1 MKISVNKI
9 HLGLILWL
17 ACCLWLPAQNI
28 QITSVTADGTVTWTQ
43 DLADAIATVEWST
56 NVGVAPWLPIKTLFV
71 SNQVCTAQI
80 PVGQPVGGC
89 YRILEADVSQVPSN
103 MCLVP
108 AGYFQMGDS
117 YLEVPLEENGVDPA
131 IPVHTVYVSSYYE
144 DKFEVDNT
152 QMCQTLQWALSNGLI
167 TANSTYVSNL
177 EGQVELLMTFGTHD
191 GSYPSTWMIFSNG
204 LFSISNAP
212 GYYMSNFPATCMS
225 WFGALAFC
233 NYRSDMEGLPR
244 CINFTNW
251 TCDFTKKGYR
261 IPTEAEWEKGAR
273 GGLTGQH
280 YPWPSY
286 GGIYED
292 FINGGLA
299 SYDDSGDPFRY
310 VAETVPV
317 GYFNGN
323 QINYGTNVHVNVANG
338 YGMYD
343 SVGNVWN
350 WCWDNW
356 QDSWYSQAGATQPNP
371 TGPVDLNNLQVI
383 RGGSVGYYS
392 PYLLCACRHTAG
404 WSKFYEADVVGMRC
418 VRLAP

>member
-1 MKISVNKI
+1 MNGNRRIQVSLV
-9 HLGLILWL
+9 LWL

-28 QITSVTADGTVTWTQ
+28 EITSVASDGTATWTQ
-43 DLADAIATVEWST
+43 DLTNAIATVEWTT

-71 SNQVCTAQI
+71 SNQVCAAQI

-117 YLEVPLEENGVDPA
+117 YLEVPSEENGTNPA
-131 IPVHTVYVSSYYE
+131 TPVHTVYVSSFYE
-144 DKFEVDNT
+144 DKFEVDNV
-152 QMCQTLQWALSNGLI
+152 QMCQTLQWALSKGLI
-167 TANSTYVSNL
+167 FANSTSVSNL
-177 EGQVELLMTFGTHD
+177 EGQPQLLMTLGTYD
-191 GSYPSTWMIFSNG
+191 YTYPSTWMIFSNG
-204 LFSISNAP
+204 LFSVSNAP
-212 GYYMSNFPATCMS
+212 GFNMSNFPATSIS
-225 WFGALAFC
+225 WYGALAFC

-251 TCDFTKKGYR
+251 DCDFTQKGYR
-261 IPTEAEWEKGAR
+261 LPTEAEWEKGSR

-286 GGIYED
+286 GGTYLE

-299 SYDDSGDPFRY
+299 SYYASMNPYTDI
-310 VAETVPV
+310 AETVPV
-317 GYFNGN
+317 GYFDGH
-323 QINYGTNVHVNVANG
+323 QIFYGTNYPVNVVNG

-343 SVGNVWN
+343 AVGNVWN

-356 QDSWYSQAGATQPNP
+356 QLNWYSQPGATQPNP
-371 TGPVDLNNLQVI
+371 TGPVDVNNLQVI
-383 RGGSVGYYS
+383 RGGSVGYYGQ
-392 PYLLCACRHTAG
+392 YLLCACRHTVG
-404 WSKFYEADVVGMRC
+404 WAKSYESIVLGLRC
-418 VRLAP
+418 VRLPP